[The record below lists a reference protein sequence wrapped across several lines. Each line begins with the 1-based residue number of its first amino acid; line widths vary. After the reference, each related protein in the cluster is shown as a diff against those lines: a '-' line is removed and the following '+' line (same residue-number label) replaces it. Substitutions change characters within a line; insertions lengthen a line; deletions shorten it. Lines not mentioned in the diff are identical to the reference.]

1 MDPIMLLPLFVIMA
15 VVVVYCGWQTY
26 KLIKHD
32 LNFDNIVVSYE
43 DLFEDIPGDED
54 HVLMNIPPEVC
65 KAANLKPGDTV
76 SVEQSGTGG
85 LVIKKV
91 GR

>member
-1 MDPIMLLPLFVIMA
+1 MEYIMVPFVLVMIG
-15 VVVVYCGWQTY
+15 VVGYVGWQTY
-26 KLIKHD
+26 KLIKND
-32 LNFDNIVVSYE
+32 LNFDNLTVSYE
-43 DLFEDIPGDED
+43 DLFEEIPGDPD
-54 HVLMNIPPEVC
+54 HVLLNIPPEVC

-91 GR
+91 LK

>member
-1 MDPIMLLPLFVIMA
+1 MDLLYLLPLFVIIG
-15 VVVVYCGWQTY
+15 VVVVYCGWETY

-32 LNFDNIVVSYE
+32 LNFDGLTVSYE

-76 SVEQSGTGG
+76 SIEQGGNG

-91 GR
+91 VK

>member
-1 MDPIMLLPLFVIMA
+1 MDPLYLLPLFVIIC
-15 VVVVYCGWQTY
+15 VVVVYCGWESY

-32 LNFDNIVVSYE
+32 LNFDSLTVRYE

-76 SVEQSGTGG
+76 SVEQGDNG

-91 GR
+91 VK

>member
-1 MDPIMLLPLFVIMA
+1 MNLVYFVPLFVII
-15 VVVVYCGWQTY
+15 VVVVGYVGWQTY

-32 LNFDNIVVSYE
+32 LNFDFMVVSYE
-43 DLFEDIPGDED
+43 DLFEEIPDD
-54 HVLMNIPPEVC
+54 PDNVLMNIPPEVC

-76 SVEQSGTGG
+76 TVVQQGNG

-91 GR
+91 SK